1 MEFTFVK
8 NNLFTFVKDLKFM
21 DYYSLHASFKENK
34 ITGRYITNNH
44 IEPILEQL
52 PSSFNLSIIG
62 KSVKEKPIYSVK
74 IGTGKTKIFM
84 WSQMHGNEATT
95 TKALFDL
102 FNFLKQDSDE
112 ANKVKNEFTLLII
125 PILNPD
131 GAEAYTRVNA
141 NQVDLNRDS
150 VDLSQ
155 PESVLLRKTFEEF
168 KPDYCYNLHDQ
179 RTIFAAGDTNNP
191 ATVSFLAPSYN
202 QEKDYNKTRMIAV
215 NIIANMNEVLQKY
228 IPNQVGRF
236 DDSFNINCIGDM
248 FQSLGVPTILFEAG
262 HYQGDYEREET
273 RKFIFISILSSL
285 LNIKNIDIL
294 DNKFNDYLK
303 IPQNKVNFYDIIY
316 KKVKINNG
324 SLKIITNFA
333 AHYKEVLV
341 GENVVFEAN
350 IAEVGDDINKFG
362 HLEYDCEGLE
372 YSDNFNNIPEI
383 DRKADFYLNKN
394 KKFVN
399 GLNKM

>member
-1 MEFTFVK
+1 MYCEK
-8 NNLFTFVKDLKFM
+8 SNMDLNNIYSIYKEVRLK
-21 DYYSLHASFKENK
+21 
-34 ITGRYITNNH
+34 GRYITNKH
-44 IEPILEQL
+44 IEPILKSL
-52 PSSFNLSIIG
+52 PDFFNLSVIG
-62 KSVKEKPIYSVK
+62 KSVNGKPIYSVK
-74 IGTGKTKIFM
+74 IGTGNTKVFM
-84 WSQMHGNEATT
+84 WSQMHGNESTT

-102 FNFLKQDSDE
+102 FLFLNGDSNE
-112 ANKVKNEFTLLII
+112 ANQIRKDFTLLII

-141 NQVDLNRDS
+141 NEIDLNRDS

-155 PESVLLRKTFEEF
+155 PESKLLRKTFEEF
-168 KPDYCYNLHDQ
+168 EPDFCYNLHDQ
-179 RTIFAAGDTNNP
+179 RTIFAAGDKNYP

-202 QEKDYNKTRMIAV
+202 NEKEYNKSRLKAV
-215 NIIANMNEVLQKY
+215 NVIAEMNDELQKY

-262 HYQGDYEREET
+262 HYQDDYEREET

-285 LNIKNIDIL
+285 LKMKEIDFL
-294 DNKFNDYLK
+294 DNKLNNYLK
-303 IPQNKVNFYDIIY
+303 IPQNKINFYDIIY
-316 KKVKINNG
+316 KNIKINDG
-324 SLKIITNFA
+324 SLKRITNFA

-341 GENVVFEAN
+341 ENEVIFEAFVVE
-350 IAEVGDDINKFG
+350 IGDEISRFG
-362 HLEYDCEGLE
+362 HLEYDCEGFE

-383 DRKADFYLNKN
+383 DRKADFYLDKD

>member
-1 MEFTFVK
+1 MEFTFLK

-34 ITGRYITNNH
+34 IIGRYVTNNH
-44 IEPILEQL
+44 IEPILKQL

-62 KSVKEKPIYSVK
+62 KSVKGKPIYSVK

-102 FNFLKQDSDE
+102 FNFLKQESEE
-112 ANKVKNEFTLLII
+112 AKEIKNEFTLLII

-141 NQVDLNRDS
+141 NEIDLNRDS

-155 PESVLLRKTFEEF
+155 PESILLRKAFEEF
-168 KPDYCYNLHDQ
+168 KPNYCYNLHDQ
-179 RTIFAAGDTNNP
+179 RTIFAAGDTNFP

-202 QEKDYNKTRMIAV
+202 KEKDYNKSRMIAV

-262 HYQGDYEREET
+262 HFQNDYEREET

-285 LNIKNIDIL
+285 LNVKNIDIL
-294 DNKFNDYLK
+294 DNKLNDYLK

-324 SLKIITNFA
+324 FLKIITNFA